1 MREKLNGQLT
11 KNRFPY
17 VISRV
22 PSARRAAPRPA
33 ISVQRF
39 LAAASEGLF
48 MLTGKSK
55 SLLAL
60 ASLCMGLLG
69 AVTGAAA
76 QEAWP
81 SKPVRIVVPFAPG
94 GSNDVIARRLAQRLT
109 TTLGQSVVIDN
120 RAGGG
125 STIGAQHVATS
136 PADGYTFLFVSGSLA
151 TTAAVQKTPYDPVK
165 AFEPVSRVATAPFVI
180 MTREGFPAKTVQEL
194 IAYAK
199 ANPGKLN
206 YGSAGLGDSTQLAT
220 ELFNNTAGV
229 KMTGVNY
236 KGISP
241 AQMDMLA
248 GRIDLVVTTMAS
260 VRGTATEKL
269 PMMAFTSAKRD
280 PDYPNVPTVKE
291 SGLDYVVDI
300 WWGLFA
306 PAGLPPAIR
315 DRMNR
320 EIAGITADKEFAAF
334 LKTAGAIPA
343 PSTPQELRDEVAKDV
358 ARWTETAQRSG
369 LQQK

>member
-1 MREKLNGQLT
+1 MFTRN
-11 KNRFPY
+11 P
-17 VISRV
+17 
-22 PSARRAAPRPA
+22 
-33 ISVQRF
+33 
-39 LAAASEGLF
+39 
-48 MLTGKSK
+48 K
-55 SLLAL
+55 SLIVL
-60 ASLCMGLLG
+60 ASLCLGLVGG
-69 AVTGAAA
+69 AQA
-76 QEAWP
+76 QDAWP
-81 SKPVRIVVPFAPG
+81 SKAVRIVVPFAPG

-109 TTLGQSVVIDN
+109 TTLGQSVVTDN

-125 STIGAQHVATS
+125 STVGAQHVATS

-165 AFEPVSRVATAPFVI
+165 AFDPISRVATAPFVV
-180 MTREGFPAKTVQEL
+180 MTREGFPAKNVQEL

-199 ANPGKLN
+199 QNPGKIN

-220 ELFNNTAGV
+220 ELFNNMAGI

-236 KGISP
+236 KGIAP

-248 GRIDLVVTTMAS
+248 GRIDLVITTMAS

-269 PMMAFTSAKRD
+269 PMLAFTSARRD
-280 PDYPNVPTVKE
+280 PDHPNIPTVKE

-306 PAGLPPAIR
+306 PAGLPVSIR

-320 EIAGITADKEFAAF
+320 EIANITAEPDFATF

-343 PSTPQELRDEVAKDV
+343 PSTPEALREAVAQDV
-358 ARWTETAQRSG
+358 VRWTETARRAG
-369 LQQK
+369 IQQQ

>member
-1 MREKLNGQLT
+1 
-11 KNRFPY
+11 
-17 VISRV
+17 
-22 PSARRAAPRPA
+22 
-33 ISVQRF
+33 
-39 LAAASEGLF
+39 
-48 MLTGKSK
+48 MLTGQSK

-60 ASLCMGLLG
+60 ATLCLSLLG
-69 AVTGAAA
+69 TAPSASA
-76 QEAWP
+76 QDAWP

-109 TTLGQSVVIDN
+109 TTLGQSVVVDN

-125 STIGAQHVATS
+125 STIGAHHVATS

-165 AFEPVSRVATAPFVI
+165 AFEPISRVAIAPFVI
-180 MTREGFPAKTVQEL
+180 MTRDGFPAKTVPEL

-199 ANPGKLN
+199 ANPGKIN

-220 ELFNNTAGV
+220 ELFNNMAGI

-241 AQMDMLA
+241 AQMDLLA

-269 PMMAFTSAKRD
+269 PMMAFTSARRD
-280 PDYPNVPTVKE
+280 AEHPNVPTVKE

-320 EIAGITADKEFAAF
+320 EIAAIVAEPEFAAY
-334 LKTAGAIPA
+334 LKTAGAVPA
-343 PSTPQELRDEVAKDV
+343 PSTPAELRAEVARDV
-358 ARWTETAQRSG
+358 ARWTEVAQRSG

>member
-1 MREKLNGQLT
+1 
-11 KNRFPY
+11 
-17 VISRV
+17 
-22 PSARRAAPRPA
+22 
-33 ISVQRF
+33 
-39 LAAASEGLF
+39 
-48 MLTGKSK
+48 
-55 SLLAL
+55 
-60 ASLCMGLLG
+60 
-69 AVTGAAA
+69 
-76 QEAWP
+76 
-81 SKPVRIVVPFAPG
+81 
-94 GSNDVIARRLAQRLT
+94 
-109 TTLGQSVVIDN
+109 
-120 RAGGG
+120 
-125 STIGAQHVATS
+125 
-136 PADGYTFLFVSGSLA
+136 
-151 TTAAVQKTPYDPVK
+151 
-165 AFEPVSRVATAPFVI
+165 VATAPFVI

>member
-1 MREKLNGQLT
+1 MLSSK
-11 KNRFPY
+11 
-17 VISRV
+17 
-22 PSARRAAPRPA
+22 RR
-33 ISVQRF
+33 
-39 LAAASEGLF
+39 
-48 MLTGKSK
+48 T
-55 SLLAL
+55 LLAFAAVAVGSL
-60 ASLCMGLLG
+60 AG
-69 AVTGAAA
+69 AGGAYA
-76 QEAWP
+76 QDPWP
-81 SKPVRIVVPFAPG
+81 SKPVRVVVPFAPG

-109 TTLGQSVVIDN
+109 TALGQSVVVDN

-125 STIGAQHVATS
+125 STVGNQLVATS

-151 TTAAVQKTPYDPVK
+151 TTAAVQKTAYDPVN
-165 AFEPVSRVATAPFVI
+165 AFEPISRVATAPFVV
-180 MTREGFPAKTVQEL
+180 MTREGFPAQNIQEL

-199 ANPGKLN
+199 QNPGKIN

-220 ELFNNTAGV
+220 ELFNQTAGI

-241 AQMDMLA
+241 AQLDMLA
-248 GRIDLVVTTMAS
+248 GRIDMVVTTMAS

-269 PMMAFTSAKRD
+269 PKLAFTSANRD
-280 PDYPNVPTVKE
+280 PDYPSIPTVKE

-306 PAGLPPAIR
+306 PAGLPPTIR

-320 EIAGITADKEFAAF
+320 EVGAIVTEKDFAAF

-343 PSTPQELRDEVAKDV
+343 PSTPQELRADVAKDV
-358 ARWTETAQRSG
+358 TRWTDTARRAG
-369 LQQK
+369 LQQQ